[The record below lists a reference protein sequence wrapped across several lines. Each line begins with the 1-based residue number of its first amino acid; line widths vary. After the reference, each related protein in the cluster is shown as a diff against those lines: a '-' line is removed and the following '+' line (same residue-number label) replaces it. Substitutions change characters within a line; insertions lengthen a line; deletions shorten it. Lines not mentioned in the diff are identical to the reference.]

1 MALFHIEAQ
10 DATKR
15 VLEIL
20 AVVFVLFVAAYIG
33 VDQYYQ
39 VLPQKQDGITSRG
52 PEVTFYDAEIVG
64 RSSGVIQWKVKA
76 DILEQNSLYITL
88 DRISE
93 CVFQD
98 NDEVFMQVIAP
109 KGRIG
114 RATQDVEF
122 EGPVDVR
129 LWIEVEG

>member
-33 VDQYYQ
+33 VD
-39 VLPQKQDGITSRG
+39 
-52 PEVTFYDAEIVG
+52 
-64 RSSGVIQWKVKA
+64 
-76 DILEQNSLYITL
+76 
-88 DRISE
+88 
-93 CVFQD
+93 
-98 NDEVFMQVIAP
+98 
-109 KGRIG
+109 
-114 RATQDVEF
+114 
-122 EGPVDVR
+122 VR